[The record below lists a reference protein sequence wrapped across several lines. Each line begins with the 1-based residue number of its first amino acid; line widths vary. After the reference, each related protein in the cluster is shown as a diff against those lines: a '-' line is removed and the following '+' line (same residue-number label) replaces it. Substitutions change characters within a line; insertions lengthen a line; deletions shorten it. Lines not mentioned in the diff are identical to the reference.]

1 MLDAWPDL
9 DSGLIDPAADTEI
22 NRLIEMISE
31 SRSVRAEMNVPA
43 GAEVPLIVVGADD
56 DGTAQMAR
64 NAALLTRLARLSSI
78 THEDAP
84 PADAV
89 QIVVGEAT
97 LALPLAGVIDIAAE
111 KARLEKE
118 IAKQEGEIRKI
129 SGKLSNE
136 GFLAKA
142 PAEVIEENRARLA
155 EEEAKQKKLAQAL
168 ARLAQI

>member
-1 MLDAWPDL
+1 M
-9 DSGLIDPAADTEI
+9 
-22 NRLIEMISE
+22 
-31 SRSVRAEMNVPA
+31 
-43 GAEVPLIVVGADD
+43 
-56 DGTAQMAR
+56 
-64 NAALLTRLARLSSI
+64 
-78 THEDAP
+78 
-84 PADAV
+84 
-89 QIVVGEAT
+89 
-97 LALPLAGVIDIAAE
+97 PLAGIIDIAAE

-155 EEEAKQKKLAQAL
+155 EEEAKQQKLAQAL